1 MSTLIHTRR
10 KHPPTQVE
18 SNLTSMIDVVFLL
31 IVFFVL
37 VSQVVSREAE
47 PLDLPEVPDAAAAV
61 AREESRLVVNVLSDA
76 EHPGIGLRA
85 MVLGQPFSIDA
96 DGCEALAERVA
107 VDLKQQPDLAIHC
120 VQTVKFILNGF
131 SPFLTPC
138 VALVPVSMVLKP
150 KCTWFCWS
158 RHPDGFS

>member
-61 AREESRLVVNVLSDA
+61 AGAPASLQLWPPPLLVSRRDKRKA
-76 EHPGIGLRA
+76 GG
-85 MVLGQPFSIDA
+85 
-96 DGCEALAERVA
+96 
-107 VDLKQQPDLAIHC
+107 
-120 VQTVKFILNGF
+120 
-131 SPFLTPC
+131 
-138 VALVPVSMVLKP
+138 
-150 KCTWFCWS
+150 
-158 RHPDGFS
+158 

>member
-10 KHPPTQVE
+10 RHAPTQVE

-47 PLDLPEVPDAAAAV
+47 TLDLPEVPDAAAAV
-61 AREESRLVVNVLSDA
+61 AGEESRLVVNVLSDA
-76 EHPGIGLRA
+76 EQPGIGLRA

-107 VDLKQQPDLAIHC
+107 FDLDHHPDLAIHLRADRE
-120 VQTVKFILNGF
+120 VHFEWIQPILD
-131 SPFLTPC
+131 
-138 VALVPVSMVLKP
+138 ALRAASVRVDGDEAKVHLVLLEP
-150 KCTWFCWS
+150 AS
-158 RHPDGFS
+158 